1 MTRDSAIHGWHQ
13 MNAIQASLPIDGDNV
28 ESAHANANSG
38 TGDGIT
44 RQSSNDV
51 EQVREFS
58 RREES
63 VKTVPSLPVLPERS
77 SSTIWSHAASSGAG
91 WGVLIS

>member
-1 MTRDSAIHGWHQ
+1 
-13 MNAIQASLPIDGDNV
+13 MNAIQESLPIDGDNV

-63 VKTVPSLPVLPERS
+63 VKKVPSLPVLPETLFFNDLVTCGIVR
-77 SSTIWSHAASSGAG
+77 
-91 WGVLIS
+91 GVLIS